1 MSSREWCAGVGWDF
15 RFHYRESADRP
26 KWPLFLKASK
36 TTTSTSTVQV
46 QCTVRSNGRAAQ
58 GSLHTSSSISTKY
71 STSMIWILASLYV
84 PFILIIPWFKKAPLQ
99 VQVLPVLYR
108 YCTYELPTRARP
120 SKSRPMRA
128 LSWLWRKVR
137 RSYSIHTYKENYQYT
152 GSCEVELRVLPGVE
166 EVTSSTLEKF
176 EFLLVL

>member
-84 PFILIIPWFKKAPLQ
+84 PFINYPLVQ
-99 VQVLPVLYR
+99 KGSTTSTSTTRTVQVLYVRTPHTCPSVKVSTNESSFLALAESAKKLQYSHIQG
-108 YCTYELPTRARP
+108 ELPVHRLVRSRA
-120 SKSRPMRA
+120 
-128 LSWLWRKVR
+128 
-137 RSYSIHTYKENYQYT
+137 
-152 GSCEVELRVLPGVE
+152 
-166 EVTSSTLEKF
+166 TSFTWC
-176 EFLLVL
+176 